1 MKKVIYTFSKF
12 NRDYFMYIDY
22 KGYLYLEETELKN
35 FTSCIK
41 DDRFFVNISIMQSF
55 FFKNLVKNQTG
66 RH

>member
-22 KGYLYLEETELKN
+22 KGYLYLEETEPKN

-41 DDRFFVNISIMQSF
+41 DDRFFVIYIYYAVIF
-55 FFKNLVKNQTG
+55 FQEFS
-66 RH
+66 